1 MEALFISGLCIE
13 LPGYTAFALKMLKD
27 ARINIAGRTVKNFG
41 GLDPVPADLLM
52 RGLHRMCAWAQL
64 SKVITNSEFPAFEL
78 CACFAVSNLS
88 ARAHVN
94 RQVRENWRTRA
105 LDKLA
110 RAFKQPVEDVR
121 PQFFDLYPI
130 AQNIYRAD
138 GVANT
143 DAWSLVVCRRL
154 AGVLAG

>member
-1 MEALFISGLCIE
+1 M
-13 LPGYTAFALKMLKD
+13 
-27 ARINIAGRTVKNFG
+27 
-41 GLDPVPADLLM
+41 
-52 RGLHRMCAWAQL
+52 
-64 SKVITNSEFPAFEL
+64 
-78 CACFAVSNLS
+78 S

-105 LDKLA
+105 LGKLA

-121 PQFFDLYPI
+121 LQFFDLYPI

-143 DAWSLVVCRRL
+143 DAWSLAARRRL
-154 AGVLAG
+154 ARVLACCVS

>member
-1 MEALFISGLCIE
+1 M
-13 LPGYTAFALKMLKD
+13 PGYTAFALKMLKD
-27 ARINIAGRTVKNFG
+27 VRINIAGRAVKTFG
-41 GLDPVPADLLM
+41 GLGPVPADPLM
-52 RGLHRMCAWAQL
+52 RCLHRMCAWAQL
-64 SKVITNSEFPAFEL
+64 PKVITDSECPAFEL
-78 CACFAVSNLS
+78 CACFAVFNLS

-105 LDKLA
+105 LGKLA

-121 PQFFDLYPI
+121 LQFFDLYPI

-143 DAWSLVVCRRL
+143 DAWSLAARRRL
-154 AGVLAG
+154 ARVLACCVS